1 MFNDALE
8 ALKIF
13 ADDEEGKDR
22 FIIHF
27 IQTQN
32 RLVMQIF
39 LNVQQ

>member
-1 MFNDALE
+1 MFHDALE

-27 IQTQN
+27 IPRQN
-32 RLVMQIF
+32 RLVIQLF
-39 LNVQQ
+39 SNV